1 MENRIRALERRVF
14 QLEMEVA
21 DYAETRM
28 HLERLCHRIKQLEL
42 HQSAME
48 SLFDLLY
55 IEGAFAG
62 MTLCSNPNGPDR

>member
-1 MENRIRALERRVF
+1 MENRLRALERRVF

-21 DYAETRM
+21 DLAEF
-28 HLERLCHRIKQLEL
+28 RLHVEWCVQRIRKMEL

-62 MTLCSNPNGPDR
+62 VNLCGNPDGPDR